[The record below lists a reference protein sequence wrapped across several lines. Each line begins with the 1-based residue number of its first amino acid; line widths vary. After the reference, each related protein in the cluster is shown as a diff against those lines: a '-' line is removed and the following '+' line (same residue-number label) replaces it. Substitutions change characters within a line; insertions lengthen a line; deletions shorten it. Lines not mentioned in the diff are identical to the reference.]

1 MIRKVVKKGS
11 LHDPSIQG
19 ADLNYWLARSP
30 SERIEAVEI
39 RSHKGSA
46 GLGPGAGEGQL
57 PVQYRSLLPLR
68 RHGGQGG
75 ALIGAKLDFT
85 AGVRPDLLPEARQSA
100 GASTVPS
107 SRSRSPSWASP
118 DPPRCRRSREGKDGE
133 AILQVGDVPNGRS
146 SCGPAPA
153 PGTVRG
159 RGR

>member
-57 PVQYRSLLPLR
+57 PVQY
-68 RHGGQGG
+68 
-75 ALIGAKLDFT
+75 
-85 AGVRPDLLPEARQSA
+85 EARPLA
-100 GASTVPS
+100 
-107 SRSRSPSWASP
+107 RSPSECWSI
-118 DPPRCRRSREGKDGE
+118 DGP
-133 AILQVGDVPNGRS
+133 LQPVEVAVVG
-146 SCGPAPA
+146 
-153 PGTVRG
+153 
-159 RGR
+159 